1 MPTVDVRPEAPP
13 REHPPVSDLALWTS
27 VLSGPVVFLLN
38 LEVSYVMVDWA
49 CNTGSEWALHLV
61 HLVSLAAVVAG
72 TLLGAALWRRV
83 GRSWPDQD
91 GTSDSRSR
99 LLAALGTLGG
109 VTFAVSIVAQWIPVM
124 VLGACPRS

>member
-1 MPTVDVRPEAPP
+1 MATVDVRPEAPP

-27 VLSGPVVFLLN
+27 TLSGPLVFLLN

-49 CNTGSEWALHLV
+49 CNSGNEWALHLV

-83 GRSWPDQD
+83 GRSWPDP
-91 GTSDSRSR
+91 GGSADSRSR

-109 VTFAVSIVAQWIPVM
+109 VAFAISIVAQWITVM
-124 VLGACPRS
+124 VLGACLRN

>member
-1 MPTVDVRPEAPP
+1 MATVDVRPEAPP

-38 LEVSYVMVDWA
+38 LEICYVMVDWA
-49 CNTGSEWALHLV
+49 CNTGQEWALHVV

-83 GRSWPDQD
+83 GRSWPDPD
-91 GTSDSRSR
+91 GGADSRSR

-109 VTFAVSIVAQWIPVM
+109 VAFAVSIVAQWIPV
-124 VLGACPRS
+124 VAAGACVRN

>member
-1 MPTVDVRPEAPP
+1 MATVDVRPEAPA

-38 LEVSYVMVDWA
+38 LEVSYVMVGWA
-49 CNTGSEWALHLV
+49 CDAGNEWALHLV

-83 GRSWPDQD
+83 GRSWPDAD
-91 GTSDSRSR
+91 GTFDSRSR

-109 VTFAVSIVAQWIPVM
+109 VMFAVSIVAQWITVM
-124 VLGACPRS
+124 VLGACSRN